1 MRNDLSR
8 SIAAVA
14 LGTAAI
20 AVGVAHATPAAR
32 NALPARLVG
41 SWTKAMSLKTWHGNG
56 VYDELPGRW
65 SIVITRE
72 GETKIIEP
80 PGHLT
85 DEPLTTMPAT
95 AVSRMVHFGA
105 TADRFC
111 QKASYT
117 WTASSH
123 SVIFKAVSDP
133 CLERRVLMTAG
144 PWTRL

>member
-1 MRNDLSR
+1 MRNNLPR

-20 AVGVAHATPAAR
+20 AAGVAHATPAAH
-32 NALPARLVG
+32 NSLPARLVG
-41 SWTKAMSLKTWHGNG
+41 SWTKSMSLKTWHGHG

-80 PGHLT
+80 PGRLT
-85 DEPLTTMPAT
+85 DEPLTTMPLT
-95 AVSRMVHFGA
+95 ALGHTVHFGG

-111 QKASYT
+111 PRASYT
-117 WTASSH
+117 WTASTR

>member
-1 MRNDLSR
+1 MRTLSQ

-14 LGTAAI
+14 LVAAATAA
-20 AVGVAHATPAAR
+20 GVAHATPTAR
-32 NALPARLVG
+32 NALPTQLTG
-41 SWTKAMSLKTWHGNG
+41 SWTKTMSLKTWHEYG

-65 SIVITRE
+65 SIVITRG

-80 PGHLT
+80 PGRLT
-85 DEPLTTMPAT
+85 DEPLTTMPVT
-95 AVSRMVHFGA
+95 AVAHTAHFGA

-111 QKASYT
+111 PRASYT
-117 WTASSH
+117 WRASSR

-144 PWTRL
+144 PWARR

>member
-1 MRNDLSR
+1 MRKDLPQ

-14 LGTAAI
+14 LVAVAI
-20 AVGVAHATPAAR
+20 AAGVAHATAAAR
-32 NALPARLVG
+32 HALPAQLVG
-41 SWTKAMSLKTWHGNG
+41 SWTKAMSLKTWHGHG

-65 SIVITRE
+65 SIVITRG

-80 PGHLT
+80 PGRLT

-95 AVSRMVHFGA
+95 AVSHTVRFGA

-111 QKASYT
+111 AKASYT

-123 SVIFKAVSDP
+123 SVLFKAVADP
-133 CLERRVLMTAG
+133 CVERRVLMTTG